1 MCYKSFEIFRNKIPI
16 LLFQFRRQKL
26 IGSYYTSTILVF
38 TLMTYEMPPVFTF
51 KS

>member
-16 LLFQFRRQKL
+16 LLFQFRGQKL

-38 TLMTYEMPPVFTF
+38 TMTYEILPVFTLR
-51 KS
+51 S